1 MEQVSEWVLAIM
13 DKLGL
18 VGVSLMM
25 FLENIFPPI
34 PSELIMPA
42 AGFAAATGQMNLFAV
57 IIAGT
62 IGSIIG
68 ALPLYYIGTKLDEA
82 RLIHLTNGYGKYF
95 LITAND
101 VSNAQKWFDRHG
113 KSVIFFGRMI
123 PAIRSLISIPA
134 GMAHMPLL
142 PFLILTGLGSFI
154 WSAILAY
161 AGFVLGANY
170 HKVANYVS
178 AISHYIIIGA
188 GLIIL
193 FVIYKRI
200 KKVWGTHAK

>member
-82 RLIHLTNGYGKYF
+82 RLIHLTNRYGKYF

-161 AGFVLGANY
+161 TGFVLGANY

-178 AISHYIIIGA
+178 AISHYIVIGA